1 MFFIPVFFELT
12 GSNIERQ
19 SIENYKMEKINYL
32 NENILKALIID
43 DETDICY
50 LLSRLLKKKNL
61 DTVFVNSLSD
71 ANKALKADHPEII
84 FLDNHLPDGLGINYI
99 PYIKENY
106 PMAKIIMIT
115 AHDSVDDRAKAFAN
129 GADFFIGKPFT
140 NDIINKAVEAIV

>member
-1 MFFIPVFFELT
+1 M
-12 GSNIERQ
+12 
-19 SIENYKMEKINYL
+19 ENANYL

-61 DTVFVNSLSD
+61 DTMFVNSLSD
-71 ANKALKADHPEII
+71 ANKVLKTDHPEII

-99 PYIKENY
+99 PYIKEHY
-106 PMAKIIMIT
+106 PTSKIIMIT
-115 AHDSVDDRAKAFAN
+115 AHDSVDDRAKAFKN

-140 NDIINKAVEAIV
+140 NDIINKAVEAVV